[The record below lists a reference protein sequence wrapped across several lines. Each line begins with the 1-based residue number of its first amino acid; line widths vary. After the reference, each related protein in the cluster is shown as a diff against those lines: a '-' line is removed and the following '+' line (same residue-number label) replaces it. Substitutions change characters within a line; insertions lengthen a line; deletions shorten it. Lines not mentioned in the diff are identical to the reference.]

1 MARTKVAARR
11 TGTSGVVPASRRSSR
26 AGSATRGWRTS
37 TRSNARRRAA
47 ATTVVSFALML
58 LGALTMI
65 LPFLWMVSTSL
76 KESRL
81 VFQFPPQWIPHPVDW
96 ANYLEVW
103 STSPLA
109 TGLRNSIIVT
119 VLVVTVGTFSS
130 TMAAFAFAK
139 LDFPHKR
146 TIFTALLAT
155 IMIPLV
161 VLIIPQFLV
170 FVQVGW
176 IDTLLP
182 LIVPGLLGNVTMI
195 FFLRQYML
203 GIASELLE
211 AASLDGAG
219 YFRIYWRVFLPLCR
233 PAIAANVIIVFMAT
247 WNDYLGPLIFT
258 SSPENSTVQLA
269 IASMNSFYAEQ
280 TNYPMIMAA
289 SVIAVL
295 PVIILFTAL
304 QRYFV
309 DSFAFSGIKG

>member
-1 MARTKVAARR
+1 MAIRR
-11 TGTSGVVPASRRSSR
+11 TATPR
-26 AGSATRGWRTS
+26 AT
-37 TRSNARRRAA
+37 RRAA
-47 ATTVVSFALML
+47 SQRTATPRTRGAASQRTATRRTRTLVAFTLML
-58 LGALTMI
+58 LGGLTML

-76 KESRL
+76 KQPRD
-81 VFQFPPQWIPHPVDW
+81 VFQSPPQWIADP
-96 ANYLEVW
+96 LVW
-103 STSPLA
+103 SNYADIWHVAPLA
-109 TGLRNSIIVT
+109 SGLLNSVIVTGL
-119 VLVVTVGTFSS
+119 VVVVGTFSS

-146 TIFTALLAT
+146 AIFVGLLAT

-170 FVQVGW
+170 FLQVGW

-203 GIASELLE
+203 GLANELLE
-211 AASLDGAG
+211 AAKLDGAG
-219 YFRIYWRVFLPLCR
+219 FLRIYWSVFMPLCR
-233 PAIAANVIIVFMAT
+233 PAVAANVIIVFMAT

-258 SSPENSTVQLA
+258 NSPEHSTVQLV
-269 IASMNSFYAEQ
+269 IASMNSYYAEQ
-280 TNYPMIMAA
+280 TNYPIMMAA

-295 PVIILFTAL
+295 PVIVLFTFA